1 MAETKNRKVYV
12 DVFALMRQDGMLLP
26 KGFIW
31 EDGAKYKIDRVRH
44 AAPAAST
51 KVGGRGIRYTVLI
64 GGQEQ
69 YLYREKDDKW
79 FMEAPAYL

>member
-1 MAETKNRKVYV
+1 MAETKYRKVYV

-44 AAPAAST
+44 AAPAASM
-51 KVGGRGIRYTVLI
+51 KVGGRGIRYTVVI

-69 YLYREKDDKW
+69 YLYREEDDKR
-79 FMEAPAYL
+79 FMEAPVYQ